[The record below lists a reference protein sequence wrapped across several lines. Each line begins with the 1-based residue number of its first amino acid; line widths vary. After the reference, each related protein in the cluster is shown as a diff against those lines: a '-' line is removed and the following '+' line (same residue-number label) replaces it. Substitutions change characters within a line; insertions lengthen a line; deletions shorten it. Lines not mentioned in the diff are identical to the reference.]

1 MKRIL
6 LLLSSGAMMG
16 LSALA
21 QTFSGGDGS
30 AETPYLI
37 TKAADLDELAQLV
50 TDGNDMAGMTLRLEA
65 DLTVSSNPMIGH
77 TGANQP
83 KKFAGTFDGNGHR
96 ITGLKFN
103 SFSPPS
109 APPGW

>member
-65 DLTVSSNPMIGH
+65 DLTVY
-77 TGANQP
+77 
-83 KKFAGTFDGNGHR
+83 
-96 ITGLKFN
+96 
-103 SFSPPS
+103 
-109 APPGW
+109 